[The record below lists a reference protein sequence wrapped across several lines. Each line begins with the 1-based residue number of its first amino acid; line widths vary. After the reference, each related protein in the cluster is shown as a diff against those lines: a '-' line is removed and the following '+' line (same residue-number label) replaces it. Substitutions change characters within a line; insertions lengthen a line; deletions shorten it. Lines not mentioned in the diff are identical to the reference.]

1 MSGEFAPSRVMP
13 LVKAMGAPDAG
24 NPHVRCDEGGG
35 GAFTPPPYSTVL
47 LSLPATAA
55 AEWFDDY
62 ERGVEALRR
71 GRPGQAIQFL
81 EKAIRKRPEPGS
93 NLITYG
99 TNRLEEYFPY
109 LKLSL
114 PPAKPGAYLL

>member
-47 LSLPATAA
+47 AL
-55 AEWFDDY
+55 
-62 ERGVEALRR
+62 ERQVK
-71 GRPGQAIQFL
+71 PGQSS
-81 EKAIRKRPEPGS
+81 KK
-93 NLITYG
+93 
-99 TNRLEEYFPY
+99 
-109 LKLSL
+109 K
-114 PPAKPGAYLL
+114 GACHVKCSYDM